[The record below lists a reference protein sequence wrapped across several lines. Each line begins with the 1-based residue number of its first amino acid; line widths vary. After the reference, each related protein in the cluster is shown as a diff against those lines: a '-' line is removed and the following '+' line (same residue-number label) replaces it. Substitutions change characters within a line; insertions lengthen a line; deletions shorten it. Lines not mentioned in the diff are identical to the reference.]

1 MGTFTTVYSFSSRYR
16 LNNMETNEQSK
27 YFEKEEQENSLISA
41 IITKT
46 LRSKRNNLFYE
57 TVLLF
62 LIREFKETLSFRLY
76 LKSILIWD
84 NCSSAAFKKL
94 IDNRSINF
102 FFSEHSNY
110 IFNIIE
116 NYAEDIISM
125 RLNTQNIRY
134 DLAKFAFIIICYQI
148 YTEFTMS
155 IESTNID
162 LEKKQLLP
170 NTCISRFSIP
180 ETLELIKEQ
189 TGLELELCDYFTGIK
204 EHNGR
209 KYFNVILSQRTSES
223 KAYEVLKRFADK
235 YKLISVEPNGVKRV
249 AIFQNDL

>member
-1 MGTFTTVYSFSSRYR
+1 M
-16 LNNMETNEQSK
+16 
-27 YFEKEEQENSLISA
+27 
-41 IITKT
+41 
-46 LRSKRNNLFYE
+46 
-57 TVLLF
+57 
-62 LIREFKETLSFRLY
+62 
-76 LKSILIWD
+76 
-84 NCSSAAFKKL
+84 
-94 IDNRSINF
+94 
-102 FFSEHSNY
+102 
-110 IFNIIE
+110 
-116 NYAEDIISM
+116 
-125 RLNTQNIRY
+125 
-134 DLAKFAFIIICYQI
+134 
-148 YTEFTMS
+148 
-155 IESTNID
+155 
-162 LEKKQLLP
+162 P